1 LDNQDLRL
9 NAKQKKYTYNMTL
22 FFPKKLTKVSD
33 CISVLRGN
41 DDVTYFNNGE
51 IFFIHKENDKISFR
65 FIACQLFKLHFAKQT
80 EISKVFGINRA
91 SIIGWVKEYNKNG
104 ASSFY
109 KIRSN
114 EKRYILL
121 KRELKRIQ
129 IMLDKGISIDDIEFI
144 TNIDI
149 DAIDDAIWEGRLIE
163 PETTLIFKNKS
174 AKQKRKEQNNIIEEL
189 NTITKS
195 VPKKIYL

>member
-1 LDNQDLRL
+1 
-9 NAKQKKYTYNMTL
+9 MTL
-22 FFPKKLTKVSD
+22 FFPTKLTKVSD

-80 EISKVFGINRA
+80 EISKVFGINRV

-129 IMLDKGISIDDIEFI
+129 TMLDKGISVDDIELI

-149 DAIDDAIWEGRLIE
+149 EAIDDAIWEGRLIE
-163 PETTLIFKNKS
+163 PETTLIIKNKS
-174 AKQKRKEQNNIIEEL
+174 AKQKRNEERNNIIEEL
-189 NTITKS
+189 NTITKN

>member
-1 LDNQDLRL
+1 
-9 NAKQKKYTYNMTL
+9 MTL
-22 FFPKKLTKVSD
+22 FFPTKLTKVSD

-121 KRELKRIQ
+121 KREAKRIQ
-129 IMLDKGISIDDIEFI
+129 IMLDQGISIDDIEFI

-189 NTITKS
+189 NTTTKS
-195 VPKKIYL
+195 VAKKIYL

>member
-1 LDNQDLRL
+1 
-9 NAKQKKYTYNMTL
+9 MTL
-22 FFPKKLTKVSD
+22 FFPTKLTKVSD

-41 DDVTYFNNGE
+41 DDVTYFNNAE
-51 IFFIHKENDKISFR
+51 VFFIHKENDKISFR

-91 SIIGWVKEYNKNG
+91 SIIGWLKEYNKNG

-109 KIRSN
+109 KKRRN

-129 IMLDKGISIDDIEFI
+129 IMLDKGISFDDIEFI

-149 DAIDDAIWEGRLIE
+149 DAIDDAIWEGKLIE
-163 PETTLIFKNKS
+163 PETTQIFNNKS
-174 AKQKRKEQNNIIEEL
+174 TKQKRKEQNNIIEEL

>member
-1 LDNQDLRL
+1 MKL
-9 NAKQKKYTYNMTL
+9 L
-22 FFPKKLTKVSD
+22 FPTKLSKVND
-33 CISVLRGN
+33 CISVFRVN
-41 DDVTYFNNGE
+41 NEVNYFKNGE

-65 FIACQLFKLHFAKQT
+65 FIVCQLFKLRFAKQT
-80 EISKVFGINRA
+80 EISRVFGISRN

-104 ASSFY
+104 ANSFY
-109 KIRSN
+109 KIRRN

-121 KRELKRIQ
+121 KRGLKRIQ
-129 IMLDKGISIDDIEFI
+129 IMLDKGISIDDIELI

-174 AKQKRKEQNNIIEEL
+174 GKQKQKKQNNIIEKL
-189 NTITKS
+189 NTTTKS